1 MGANRFVNIVHLLS
15 RSVSLYPNKNYVT
28 GPLNS
33 LCYLYKLVISI
44 GTHSFNHSVYSP

>member
-1 MGANRFVNIVHLLS
+1 MGANRFVTIVYLLS
-15 RSVSLYPNKNYVT
+15 RSVSLYPNKKIRY

-44 GTHSFNHSVYSP
+44 GTHSFNHSV